1 MPGTREAKRKRGNVT
16 TVPGHKIT
24 GKRRHE
30 AARKSRRATE
40 DEAVRESRT
49 ADASRDRV
57 VPDEVRPA
65 EPNGSHGGA
74 LPTGAFAANS
84 PLSTQT
90 WPPQILSASGGDVP
104 GLTQCGV
111 DDLGVNLP
119 IALKE
124 KIWKGEYANLSLLLK
139 SDRELE
145 DYACTSAVFVNMGGQ
160 LELKPKS
167 TGKRVQ
173 NIFEWTPAFTVYMSI
188 YILAHPEATQGM
200 LKYMNTIRTAATR
213 HPGYGWRLY
222 DEQVRLRQA
231 RCPGSP
237 WGTVNVELWMLYV
250 QDPLA
255 QQNPSSTTQNR
266 GLSRQFQR
274 PGNKR
279 QVTCNSFN
287 YASCF
292 RRQCRFKHACSRCG
306 NDNHPAQN
314 CRGNQISR
322 SINPGM
328 DSNQTSGFSGN
339 GEKLSQGVKLI

>member
-1 MPGTREAKRKRGNVT
+1 MSQTDHVIIDAAQTDIP
-16 TVPGHKIT
+16 VPKPSQPVFT
-24 GKRRHE
+24 
-30 AARKSRRATE
+30 
-40 DEAVRESRT
+40 
-49 ADASRDRV
+49 
-57 VPDEVRPA
+57 
-65 EPNGSHGGA
+65 
-74 LPTGAFAANS
+74 ANS

-124 KIWKGEYANLSLLLK
+124 KIWKGEYVNLSLLLK

-173 NIFEWTPAFTVYMSI
+173 NIFEWTTAFTVYMSI

-200 LKYMNTIRTAATR
+200 LKYMNTIRMAATR

-266 GLSRQFQR
+266 GWSRQFQR

-322 SINPGM
+322 SVNPGM
-328 DSNQTSGFSGN
+328 DSNQTSGFGGN
-339 GEKLSQGVKLI
+339 GEKLSQPGSRPGAGNRV